1 MSTSIEDLPYNNS
14 PINKT
19 VELPARDIPRETIN
33 HTTDAQT
40 TPNYIPAKQPDYIE
54 QQPVYHQSPPSG
66 KLNKILEEFRI
77 PILLSILYFI
87 FQLPMVQAFII
98 RMFPSVVQNN
108 DLTTMGIVVK
118 SIMFGLSFHV
128 TMFGI
133 DYLNQP

>member
-1 MSTSIEDLPYNNS
+1 
-14 PINKT
+14 
-19 VELPARDIPRETIN
+19 
-33 HTTDAQT
+33 
-40 TPNYIPAKQPDYIE
+40 
-54 QQPVYHQSPPSG
+54 
-66 KLNKILEEFRI
+66 
-77 PILLSILYFI
+77 
-87 FQLPMVQAFII
+87 MVQAFII

>member
-1 MSTSIEDLPYNNS
+1 MSSNIEDLPYNNS

-19 VELPARDIPRETIN
+19 LELPARDIPRETVN
-33 HTTDAQT
+33 HTTDVQT
-40 TPNYIPAKQPDYIE
+40 TPNYIPPKQPDYIE
-54 QQPVYHQSPPSG
+54 QQPMYQPPPPPG
-66 KLNKILEEFRI
+66 KLDRFLEEFRI

>member
-1 MSTSIEDLPYNNS
+1 MSTAIEDLPYNNS

-19 VELPARDIPRETIN
+19 VELPARDIPRETIT
-33 HTTDAQT
+33 HTTDPQT
-40 TPNYIPAKQPDYIE
+40 TPNYIPQKQQEYIE
-54 QQPVYHQSPPSG
+54 QQPIYHQSPPSG

-128 TMFGI
+128 TMFSI

>member
-1 MSTSIEDLPYNNS
+1 MSTKIDDLPYNT
-14 PINKT
+14 PVNKT
-19 VELPARDIPRETIN
+19 AELPARDIPRETIE
-33 HTTDAQT
+33 HTTDVQT
-40 TPNYIPAKQPDYIE
+40 TPNYIPQKQPDYIE
-54 QQPVYHQSPPSG
+54 HQPIYHPPPAG
-66 KLNKILEEFRI
+66 KLDKFLEEFRI

-87 FQLPMVQAFII
+87 FQLPMVQGFIM

-108 DLTTMGIVVK
+108 DLTTIGVVVK